1 MSQVV
6 IGDILPYTQ
15 AVAILNQTIFGT
27 NWTANAFSDVVVYV
41 TPFGDAPDDFTQI
54 LQYPADYSVIF
65 VGAELEVQVTLVT
78 PSGAGDIV
86 TITRQT
92 PADRMNL
99 YTNTN
104 FLPTMLNN
112 DFGILTLVDQ
122 QAQLVNQLIGPR
134 YNYSA
139 IIIDVI
145 DTILP
150 ILGENETWVKN
161 SNNTAIIPYTLPT
174 SGIAPADDTYITLTD
189 ETATLPNSVNFAG
202 LEAGLTIFTGTGFIT
217 NPVDG
222 TTNEINVANPTGVS
236 GPITIS
242 IANNA
247 VIPGTAGMGIPA
259 GTTGQRVTP
268 TAPSIGFRY
277 NTTIDSVEY
286 FGLDGWTQLID
297 NNDGIIL
304 PGLQNDLAYYAANG
318 SILSP
323 LTTANNSVLI
333 TSAGGVPSLSTVLPG
348 GLTTTDPV
356 VSQGLATKNYVD
368 TTALN
373 GTSVY
378 AASAATLGTVTQSG
392 AGVGATITNA
402 GTQAVFSIDG
412 VNPPVGVNVLIKNTA
427 TGMTSANE
435 GIYTVTNAGSVSTNW
450 VLTRATSYDTALEIN
465 ETGLILVQNGTTLI
479 GTAWYNAATIV
490 TVDTTAFSYSQFG
503 NITFP
508 VSLNHGGTSASLVAV
523 NGGVVYSNASA
534 MAISAAG
541 LTGQI
546 FQSNGAAAPTWS
558 TPTYPSLSGT
568 TGKLIISDGT
578 NNVYS
583 TTTWPNTFAIN
594 TIPYASSANI
604 IGAISAVNS
613 AVLISSAGGVPSLS
627 TTLPASLVIPSPK
640 VTTGIFDTN
649 GNTMLGFSAT
659 ASAVNY
665 FNFANSATL
674 NALGL
679 SAQGTD
685 TNITLSISGKGN
697 GGVQIQGSTSAG
709 SASAGFVGEFVSS
722 VIAGGSAVSLTS
734 PNARDVT
741 SISLTAGDWDVWGNT
756 GFTIGGTCIFIQGW
770 ISLTSAS
777 TPDAALLSQLE
788 QTVTGV
794 QSSVFTVPP
803 LRVNIAATTTVY
815 LSALASF
822 STSTVTAYGG
832 IYARRRR

>member
-65 VGAELEVQVTLVT
+65 LGAELEVQVTLVT

-523 NGGVVYSNASA
+523 NGGVVYSNATA

-583 TTTWPNTFAIN
+583 TTTWPNTFVIN

-613 AVLISSAGGVPSLS
+613 AVLISSAGGVPSMS
-627 TTLPASLVIPSPK
+627 TTLPANLTIPSPK
-640 VTTGIFDTN
+640 ITTGIFDIN
-649 GNTMLGFSAT
+649 GNEILGLSAVS
-659 ASAVNY
+659 SAVNY
-665 FNFANSATL
+665 VSISNSATGS
-674 NALGL
+674 ALSIG
-679 SAQGTD
+679 AVGTD
-685 TNITLSISGKGN
+685 TNITMSTSGKGN
-697 GGVQIQGSTSAG
+697 GGTQRQGLMTGGVYSTGFSGSMFTSNIPTSSA
-709 SASAGFVGEFVSS
+709 
-722 VIAGGSAVSLTS
+722 
-734 PNARDVT
+734 
-741 SISLTAGDWDVWGNT
+741 ISLTNNTAKDITSVTVGPGVWDIYGNVFFTASVGFSAIQVWT
-756 GFTIGGTCIFIQGW
+756 
-770 ISLTSAS
+770 SLTSA
-777 TPDAALLSQLE
+777 TNPD
-788 QTVTGV
+788 
-794 QSSVFTVPP
+794 SSKITAING
-803 LRVNIAATTTVY
+803 LAATYGGLAAPYLSISVSANTTVY
-815 LSALASF
+815 LSCLASF
-822 STSTVTAYGG
+822 SAGTVSGCGTLTAVM
-832 IYARRRR
+832 R